1 MVELKTSNKPQNVTK
16 TTNQKKDIEKEKG
29 PKDPENKKE
38 REETGKLMHFLS
50 FKLALFGKLLML
62 FSDKPSPRLVSPS
75 PRLYGFSLK
84 VQIYILKVST
94 LF

>member
-1 MVELKTSNKPQNVTK
+1 MVELKTSSQLQNVSI
-16 TTNQKKDIEKEKG
+16 TTNQKRDIEKEKG
-29 PKDPENKKE
+29 PNDPEKKKE
-38 REETGKLMHFLS
+38 REETGELINFLS